1 MESKRKRSLLEEI
14 EDDESDK
21 SKQKKV
27 RFPKGKKVKSGDE
40 AVDKSKAEEGP
51 SERKDP
57 RLAAKERAMLRN
69 EITAQIFSEDTND
82 ASAAEVAY
90 EVWLGLG
97 FLVVSF
103 SIYLRR
109 GIFYSQE
116 NENFVEDGILIEPF
130 NLEKEK
136 EEGYFDAEGNF
147 VEYIIQNEIKVKRT
161 RLHSFLRPQKHCF
174 QSVWMDSLQDAWM
187 DSIQVDP
194 RYTGK
199 NSMVRINEHD
209 DKDDVPELSSNE
221 IGAMKKRI
229 ANLLEP
235 GETVLQALR
244 RLKGRSNKSKE
255 KMSTE
260 TQLLFD
266 QLTEDANKLLNH
278 GEYNVYYDK
287 QEVFRRE
294 AEGYE
299 RLALARGE
307 GMSISEARGD
317 YDFSTEKDLSFG
329 VTDHG
334 ATSSMLSEM
343 DVGTSIPNAS
353 TAEISGNVG
362 DAYDMFGDDED
373 NAIAVASSDIS
384 NLVLGTE
391 SNVAYQPSS
400 DGLNAISGTGP
411 LQNDYVYDETS
422 GYYYNSSLGY
432 YYDPSTRL
440 FCQATSGQWYLF
452 NEETGTYNEI
462 HESASNAN

>member
-1 MESKRKRSLLEEI
+1 MESKRKRSFLEEI
-14 EDDESDK
+14 EDNESEK

-40 AVDKSKAEEGP
+40 IVDRSKAGEEGP

-57 RLAAKERAMLRN
+57 RLAAKERAILRN

-82 ASAAEVAY
+82 PSAAEVAY
-90 EVWLGLG
+90 E
-97 FLVVSF
+97 
-103 SIYLRR
+103 
-109 GIFYSQE
+109 E
-116 NENFVEDGILIEPF
+116 NENFVEDGIQIEPF
-130 NLEKEK
+130 NLEKER

-147 VEYIIQNEIKVKRT
+147 VEYINQNEIK
-161 RLHSFLRPQKHCF
+161 
-174 QSVWMDSLQDAWM
+174 DAWL
-187 DSIQVDP
+187 DSIQVDT
-194 RYTGK
+194 RYAGK

-209 DKDDVPELSSNE
+209 DKDDVRELSSKE

-255 KMSTE
+255 KMPTE

-266 QLTEDANKLLNH
+266 QLTEDANKLLDH

-299 RLALARGE
+299 RLALARGK
-307 GMSISEARGD
+307 GTSISDVLED
-317 YDFSTEKDLSFG
+317 SDSSMEKDLSSG
-329 VTDHG
+329 VTDRG
-334 ATSSMLSEM
+334 AASSVLSDM
-343 DVGTSIPNAS
+343 DVGTSIPNVS
-353 TAEISGNVG
+353 TAEISGNDG
-362 DAYDMFGDDED
+362 NAYDMFGDDED
-373 NAIAVASSDIS
+373 NAIAVASSDVS
-384 NLVLGTE
+384 NLVPGTK
-391 SNVAYQPSS
+391 SNVACQPSS

-422 GYYYNSSLGY
+422 GYYYSSNLGY
-432 YYDPSTRL
+432 YYDPSTGL

-462 HESASNAN
+462 HNEIHEVATNAN